1 MGWTGVTTLQRKR
14 RCHLQESK
22 SGLYYIDT
30 LMESG
35 GWMLKDRPTD
45 THRPMMTK
53 KTPEKPFVHRN
64 SNAPSRQ
71 SFTTDAVSEQ
81 RQDIGPCACFPPE
94 FIRHRI
100 RNLADAKTVYEDP
113 YSAECGTE
121 VLKEIPQRLK
131 GGGIKP
137 VKDGS
142 TAFERDRTLSSTE
155 ALKYV
160 VRICTDGICRY
171 QTTCIRQGQESAKC
185 RIGFDSTPVDGKR
198 RM

>member
-1 MGWTGVTTLQRKR
+1 MQRKR

-53 KTPEKPFVHRN
+53 KTPEQPSVHRN
-64 SNAPSRQ
+64 SNAPPSRQ
-71 SFTTDAVSEQ
+71 PPTTDAASEQ
-81 RQDIGPCACFPPE
+81 GQDIRPCACFPPE

-100 RNLADAKTVYEDP
+100 RNPADAKTVYEDP

-131 GGGIKP
+131 GGEIKP

-142 TAFERDRTLSSTE
+142 TAFECLQDIVIYRSFQIRCTHLYRRHLPLSNDMHPSGP
-155 ALKYV
+155 
-160 VRICTDGICRY
+160 RIS
-171 QTTCIRQGQESAKC
+171 EVSH
-185 RIGFDSTPVDGKR
+185 RI
-198 RM
+198 

>member
-1 MGWTGVTTLQRKR
+1 MSPAGVEKRAILHRHTYGIRRLDAQRPPDG
-14 RCHLQESK
+14 HAQANDDQE
-22 SGLYYIDT
+22 DT
-30 LMESG
+30 RAAGSPQ
-35 GWMLKDRPTD
+35 KQQCAT
-45 THRPMMTK
+45 
-53 KTPEKPFVHRN
+53 
-64 SNAPSRQ
+64 SRQ
-71 SFTTDAVSEQ
+71 PPTRDTASEQ
-81 RQDIGPCACFPPE
+81 SQDIRPCACFPPE
-94 FIRHRI
+94 FIRLRI
-100 RNLADAKTVYEDP
+100 RNFAEAKTVYEDP

-142 TAFERDRTLSSTE
+142 TAFECDRTLSSTE
-155 ALKYV
+155 ALKYGA
-160 VRICTDGICRY
+160 RICTDGIRRY

>member
-1 MGWTGVTTLQRKR
+1 MSPTGVEKRAIMHRHTYGIRWLDAQRPPDG
-14 RCHLQESK
+14 HAQANDDQE
-22 SGLYYIDT
+22 DT
-30 LMESG
+30 GVAVSPQ
-35 GWMLKDRPTD
+35 KQQC
-45 THRPMMTK
+45 
-53 KTPEKPFVHRN
+53 
-64 SNAPSRQ
+64 APSRQ
-71 SFTTDAVSEQ
+71 PHTTDATSEQ
-81 RQDIGPCACFPPE
+81 SLDIRPCACFPSE

-121 VLKEIPQRLK
+121 VLKEIPQRLI

-142 TAFERDRTLSSTE
+142 TAFECGMTLSSTE

-160 VRICTDGICRY
+160 ARICTDGICRY

>member
-1 MGWTGVTTLQRKR
+1 MSPAGVEKRAILHRHTYGIRRLDAQRPPDVHAQANDDQEDTGAAVSPQKQQ
-14 RCHLQESK
+14 C
-22 SGLYYIDT
+22 
-30 LMESG
+30 
-35 GWMLKDRPTD
+35 
-45 THRPMMTK
+45 
-53 KTPEKPFVHRN
+53 
-64 SNAPSRQ
+64 APPRQ
-71 SFTTDAVSEQ
+71 PPTTDAASEQ
-81 RQDIGPCACFPPE
+81 SQDIRPCACFPPE

-142 TAFERDRTLSSTE
+142 TAFECGMTLSSTE
-155 ALKYV
+155 VLKYV
-160 VRICTDGICRY
+160 ARICTDGICRY

-185 RIGFDSTPVDGKR
+185 RIEFDSTAVDGKR

>member
-1 MGWTGVTTLQRKR
+1 MSPAGVEKRAILHRHTYGIRRMDAQRPPDA
-14 RCHLQESK
+14 HAQANDGQED
-22 SGLYYIDT
+22 IREAACPQEQQCAIT
-30 LMESG
+30 V
-35 GWMLKDRPTD
+35 P
-45 THRPMMTK
+45 P
-53 KTPEKPFVHRN
+53 
-64 SNAPSRQ
+64 
-71 SFTTDAVSEQ
+71 TTDAASEQ
-81 RQDIGPCACFPPE
+81 SQDIRPCACFPPG

-121 VLKEIPQRLK
+121 VLKEIPQRLI

-142 TAFERDRTLSSTE
+142 TAFECGMTLSSTE

-160 VRICTDGICRY
+160 ARICTDGICRY